1 MLLTL
6 GKGFSIIVATCLKK
20 QESEREKN
28 LARPLQDKEV
38 ELTPKGLIGA
48 LRRGY

>member
-1 MLLTL
+1 MR
-6 GKGFSIIVATCLKK
+6 KGFSIIVATCLKK
-20 QESEREKN
+20 RESEREKS

-48 LRRGY
+48 GGEGY